1 MADLQREGHV
11 SRPRN
16 PLLAQV
22 FYYTGLIERWGV
34 GTTLMQQA
42 CAAQGL
48 ADPLFVEEM
57 GGFSVTFSQ
66 TRLSP
71 ERLERLGLNERQLAL
86 VEHVKSTGFITNRD
100 VQRLTGVSKAT
111 ATRDLDGLVQHDILV
126 RQGRTGRGLRYVLKG
141 S

>member
-1 MADLQREGHV
+1 
-11 SRPRN
+11 
-16 PLLAQV
+16 
-22 FYYTGLIERWGV
+22 
-34 GTTLMQQA
+34 
-42 CAAQGL
+42 
-48 ADPLFVEEM
+48 LFVEEM

-86 VEHVKSTGFITNRD
+86 VEHVKSTGFITNSV

-126 RQGRTGRGLRYVLKG
+126 RRGRTGRGLRYVLKG